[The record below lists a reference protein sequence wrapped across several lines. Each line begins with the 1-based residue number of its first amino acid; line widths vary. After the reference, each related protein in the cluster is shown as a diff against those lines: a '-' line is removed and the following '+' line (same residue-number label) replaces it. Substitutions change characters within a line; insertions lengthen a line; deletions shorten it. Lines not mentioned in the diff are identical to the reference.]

1 MSVADTSGL
10 EALSMR
16 VLGEKLG
23 VSAMSL
29 YRYVPGKPE
38 LLDLLLELA
47 YAELPQELPTGD
59 WRVRLGRVARDT
71 WDLYL
76 RHPWMLEVSTYR
88 ASLGPHSI
96 YKYERELN
104 AVANAGFTDLE
115 MDLVV
120 AAVSD
125 YVRGAASRAVEAR
138 AVGQATGR
146 SDEEWWALHSG
157 LLQQLVDPNA
167 FPLATRIGAKAGA
180 EYGGTT
186 DPTIAFEFGLER
198 LIQGLQAFLES
209 RSSGS

>member
-1 MSVADTSGL
+1 
-10 EALSMR
+10 MR
-16 VLGEKLG
+16 ALGEKLG

-47 YAELPQELPTGD
+47 YAELPHDLPAGA
-59 WRVRLGRVARDT
+59 WRVRLRRVARDT

-76 RHPWMLEVSTYR
+76 RHPWMLEVSMYR

-96 YKYERELN
+96 YKYERELS
-104 AVANAGFTDLE
+104 AVSDAGLTDLE

-120 AAVSD
+120 ATVSD

-138 AVGQATGR
+138 TAGQATGR

-157 LLQQLVDPNA
+157 LLQQLVDPNV
-167 FPLATRIGAKAGA
+167 FPLAVRIGAKAGA
-180 EYGGTT
+180 EYGATT
-186 DPTIAFEFGLER
+186 EPALAFEFGLER
-198 LIQGLQAFLES
+198 LIEGIQAFLQSRPLES
-209 RSSGS
+209 